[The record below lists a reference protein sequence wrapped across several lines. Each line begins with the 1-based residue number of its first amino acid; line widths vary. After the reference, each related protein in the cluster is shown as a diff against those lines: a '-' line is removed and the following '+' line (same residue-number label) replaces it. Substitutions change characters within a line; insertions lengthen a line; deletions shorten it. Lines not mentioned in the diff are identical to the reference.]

1 MLGQVCLANG
11 LTDQAVEAIE
21 RSIKLNP
28 NDLDGLPFLAQAL
41 SMQGKPDEAI
51 ARIKEATLSYPDL
64 RQWHRT
70 QTAIA
75 HFVAR
80 RYTESVAAME
90 ALGDLPPWAATWY
103 AAALAQ
109 LGREDEAK
117 KMIAEYY
124 RNAPRFSLASRLRG
138 FKHDE
143 DREHYAEALR
153 KAGLEGE
160 PQ

>member
-1 MLGQVCLANG
+1 
-11 LTDQAVEAIE
+11 
-21 RSIKLNP
+21 
-28 NDLDGLPFLAQAL
+28 
-41 SMQGKPDEAI
+41 MQGKPDEAI
-51 ARIKEATLSYPDL
+51 AWIEEATLSYPDL
-64 RQWHRT
+64 RQWHRA
-70 QTAIA
+70 QAAIA

-90 ALGDLPPWAATWY
+90 ALGDLPPRAATWY

-153 KAGLEGE
+153 KAGLKGE